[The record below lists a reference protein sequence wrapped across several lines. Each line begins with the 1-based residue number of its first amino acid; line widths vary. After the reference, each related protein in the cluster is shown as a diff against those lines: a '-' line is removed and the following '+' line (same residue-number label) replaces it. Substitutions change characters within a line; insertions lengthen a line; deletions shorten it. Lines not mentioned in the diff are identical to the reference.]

1 MVEGCGNDRIK
12 QAKELKQTSK
22 RSGSVHKMDINTAIV
37 SVTSASSTNVA
48 CPHVC
53 RFGKHEATR
62 PCPSVPGIP
71 LDSLYLSFLS
81 DL

>member
-1 MVEGCGNDRIK
+1 
-12 QAKELKQTSK
+12 
-22 RSGSVHKMDINTAIV
+22 MDINTAIV

-53 RFGKHEATR
+53 PFGKHEATR

-71 LDSLYLSFLS
+71 WMVFIYHLHQTFDFDQSFDAIRHRPISCTTRMLVLAGS
-81 DL
+81 T